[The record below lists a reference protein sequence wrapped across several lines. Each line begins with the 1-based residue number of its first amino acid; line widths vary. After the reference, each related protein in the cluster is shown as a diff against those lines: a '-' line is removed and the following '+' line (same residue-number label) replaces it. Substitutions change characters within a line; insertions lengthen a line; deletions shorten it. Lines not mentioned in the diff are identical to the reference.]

1 MNCAIMQPTYFP
13 WAGYFNLIK
22 SADLFIFLDDAQF
35 SKNSWHN
42 RNRILINCKEAW
54 ASLPIKKKKLNTL
67 INETEIDNS
76 KNWKAKQLK
85 TLKQN
90 YSKHPFKDDVNEVI
104 EFMKKLDE
112 NNLSKFNI
120 KMIEFISTKMNFKT
134 KFFKS
139 SQLNIKKKR
148 TEKIIDILSHFKA
161 KRYISPISSQEYL
174 FKDDFLKKTTIELIF
189 QKFVPKKYNQF
200 KCEKFVSHLS
210 IVDVIANIGWKQTI
224 KYVS

>member
-1 MNCAIMQPTYFP
+1 MQPTYFP

-22 SADLFIFLDDAQF
+22 SVDLFIFLDDAQF

-54 ASLPIKKKKLNTL
+54 ASIPIIKKNLNTL
-67 INETEIDNS
+67 INETEIDSS
-76 KNWKAKQLK
+76 KNWKIKQIK

-90 YSKHPFKDDVNEVI
+90 YSKHPFGKDVNEII

-112 NNLSKFNI
+112 NNLAKFNI
-120 KMIEFISTKMNFKT
+120 EIIEFISKKMNFDT

-139 SQLNIKKKR
+139 SKLNKKKKR
-148 TEKIIDILSHFKA
+148 TEKIIDILSHFKV
-161 KRYISPISSQEYL
+161 KKYISPISSQEYL
-174 FKDDFLKKTTIELIF
+174 FEDDFTKKTKTDLVF
-189 QKFVPKKYNQF
+189 QKFVPKKYKQF

-210 IVDVIANIGWKQTI
+210 IIDVVANIGWKQAI